1 MNDKN
6 FRNGDAKSDAFGTNA
21 MLQPAPVEKIPDG
34 PTLPEVAYQ
43 MVKDETF
50 AQTQPRLNLATFVT
64 TYMDDYATKLM
75 NESISINYIDETEY
89 PRVAVMCQKCINI
102 MANLWNTPETNKW
115 KAGALAIGSSEAC
128 MLGAIAAWK
137 RWIERRKKAGKPY
150 DKPNFVISTGYQV
163 VWEKFA
169 TLWNIEMRQV
179 PLSLEHTTL
188 DVDQAV
194 KMCDENTI
202 CVVAIEGV
210 TWTGL
215 NDDVEALDAALDKYN
230 AATGNEVCIHVDA
243 ATGGFILPFLF
254 PEKKWDFRLKWV
266 LSISTSGHKFGLV
279 YPGLGWVIWKDKKY
293 LPADM
298 AFTVDYLGAEV
309 TQVGLNYSRPAAQ
322 ILGQYYQFI
331 RLGFEGY
338 KNVQYNSLEVAKYL
352 HSQLALM
359 PEFVNYADDVPNPIV
374 TWLMKPEVQKTAKWT
389 LYDLQDKLMQ
399 HGWMVPAYA
408 MPANIQDMVLMRV
421 LCKQGFSR
429 DMCDQLL
436 NDIKS
441 AVAEL
446 NALEYP
452 TPTRIAMEKN
462 TPLVAKTFNHNG
474 RQASK

>member
-1 MNDKN
+1 MIDPNL
-6 FRNGDAKSDAFGTNA
+6 RQGDAKSDAFGTNA
-21 MLQPAPVEKIPDG
+21 MLNPAPEQKIPDG
-34 PTLPEVAYQ
+34 PTIPTVAYQ

-64 TYMDDYATKLM
+64 TYMDEYATKLM
-75 NESISINYIDETEY
+75 NEAINVNYIDETEY

-102 MANLWNTPETNKW
+102 VANLWNTPEKNRW

-128 MLGAIAAWK
+128 MLGGIAAWK

-150 DKPNFVISTGYQV
+150 DKPNFVISAGYQV

-169 TLWNIEMRQV
+169 SLWNIEMRQV
-179 PLSLEHTTL
+179 PLSEEHVTL
-188 DVDQAV
+188 DIDQAI

-202 CVVAIEGV
+202 CVVAIQGV

-215 NDDVEALDAALDKYN
+215 NDDVEALDAALEKYN
-230 AATGNEVCIHVDA
+230 AETGNEVCIHVDA
-243 ATGGFILPFLF
+243 ATGGYILPFLF

-279 YPGLGWVIWKDKKY
+279 YPGLGWVVWKDKQY
-293 LPADM
+293 LPGDM

-338 KNVQYNSLEVAKYL
+338 KAIQYNSLTIAKYL
-352 HSQLALM
+352 HDQLAAM
-359 PEFVNYADDVPNPIV
+359 PEFVNYSDDVPNPIV
-374 TWLMKPEVQKTAKWT
+374 VWKMKPEVQAEAKWT
-389 LYDLQDKLMQ
+389 LYDLQDKLQMK
-399 HGWMVPAYA
+399 GWMVPAYA
-408 MPANIQDMVLMRV
+408 MPVNIETTVVMRV

-429 DMCDQLL
+429 DMCDQLI

-441 AVAEL
+441 AVEEL

-452 TPTRIAMEKN
+452 TTTRIAMEKN
-462 TPLVAKTFNHNG
+462 VPLKKKSFNHTG
-474 RQASK
+474 K

>member
-1 MNDKN
+1 MIDPNY
-6 FRNGDAKSDAFGTNA
+6 RTGDAKSEAFGTNA
-21 MLQPAPVEKIPDG
+21 MLKPSPVEKIPDG
-34 PTLPEVAYQ
+34 PTIPEVAYQ

-50 AQTQPRLNLATFVT
+50 AQTEPRLNLATFVT
-64 TYMDDYATKLM
+64 TYMDPYATQLM
-75 NESISINYIDETEY
+75 NEAINVNYIDETEY

-102 MANLWNTPETNKW
+102 VANLWNTPEQNKW

-128 MLGAIAAWK
+128 MLGGIAAWK

-150 DKPNFVISTGYQV
+150 DKPNFVISAGYQV

-179 PLSLEHTTL
+179 PLSEQHVTL
-188 DVDQAV
+188 DIDAAI

-202 CVVAIEGV
+202 CVVGIEGV

-215 NDDVEALDAALDKYN
+215 NDDIEALDAAVTKFN
-230 AATGNEVCIHVDA
+230 KETGNELCIHVDA
-243 ATGGFILPFLF
+243 ATGGYILPFLF
-254 PEKKWDFRLKWV
+254 PEKKWDFRLDNV

-279 YPGLGWVIWKDKKY
+279 YPGLGWVVWKDKKY
-293 LPADM
+293 LPSDM

-338 KNVQYNSLEVAKYL
+338 KEVQSNSMQIAQYL
-352 HSQLALM
+352 HDQIATM
-359 PEFVNYADDVPNPIV
+359 PEFVNYSEEIPNPIV
-374 TWLMKPEVQKTAKWT
+374 VWRMKPEVQATAKWT
-389 LYDLQDKLMQ
+389 LYDLQDKL
-399 HGWMVPAYA
+399 HINGWMVPAYA
-408 MPANIQDMVLMRV
+408 MPVNIENMVVMRV

-436 NDIKS
+436 NDIRS
-441 AVAEL
+441 AIDEL

-452 TPTRIAMEKN
+452 TTTRIAMEKN
-462 TPLVAKTFNHNG
+462 IPLKRKTFNHSG
-474 RQASK
+474 K

>member
-1 MNDKN
+1 MIDPNL
-6 FRNGDAKSDAFGTNA
+6 RQGDAKSDAFGTNA
-21 MLQPAPVEKIPDG
+21 MLNPAPEQKIPDG
-34 PTLPEVAYQ
+34 PTIPTVAYQ

-50 AQTQPRLNLATFVT
+50 AQTQPRLNLGTFVT
-64 TYMDDYATKLM
+64 TYMDEYATKLM
-75 NESISINYIDETEY
+75 NEAINVNYIDETEY

-102 MANLWNTPETNKW
+102 VANLWNTPETNRW

-128 MLGAIAAWK
+128 MLGGIAAWK

-150 DKPNFVISTGYQV
+150 DKPNFVISAGYQV

-179 PLSLEHTTL
+179 PLSEEHVTL
-188 DVDQAV
+188 DIDQAI

-202 CVVAIEGV
+202 CVVAIQGV

-215 NDDVEALDAALDKYN
+215 NDDVEALDAALEKYN
-230 AATGNEVCIHVDA
+230 KETGNEVCIHVDA
-243 ATGGFILPFLF
+243 ATGGYILPFLF

-279 YPGLGWVIWKDKKY
+279 YPGLGWVVWKDKKY
-293 LPADM
+293 LPGDM

-338 KNVQYNSLEVAKYL
+338 KEVQYNSLTIAKYL
-352 HSQLALM
+352 HDQLAAM
-359 PEFVNYADDVPNPIV
+359 PEFVNYSDEVPNPIV
-374 TWLMKPEVQKTAKWT
+374 VWKMKPEVQATAKWT
-389 LYDLQDKLMQ
+389 LYDLQDKLQM

-408 MPANIQDMVLMRV
+408 MPANIETTVVMRV

-436 NDIKS
+436 GDIKS
-441 AVAEL
+441 SIDEL

-452 TPTRIAMEKN
+452 TTTRIAMEKN
-462 TPLVAKTFNHNG
+462 VPLKKRVFNHTG
-474 RQASK
+474 K

>member
-1 MNDKN
+1 MIDPNY
-6 FRNGDAKSDAFGTNA
+6 REGDAKSEAFGQNA
-21 MLQPAPVEKIPDG
+21 MLQDAPVETIPDG
-34 PTLPEVAYQ
+34 PTTPEVAYQ

-64 TYMDDYATKLM
+64 TYMDEYATRLM
-75 NESISINYIDETEY
+75 NENINVNYIDETEY

-102 MANLWNTPETNKW
+102 MANLWHSPDTNKW

-128 MLGAIAAWK
+128 MLGGIAAWL
-137 RWIERRKKAGKPY
+137 RWRERRKAAGKPY
-150 DKPNFVISTGYQV
+150 DKPNFVISAGYQV

-169 TLWNIEMRQV
+169 TLWQIEMRQV
-179 PLSLEHTTL
+179 PLSLEHPTL
-188 DVDQAV
+188 DIEKAISL
-194 KMCDENTI
+194 CDENTI
-202 CVVAIEGV
+202 CVVPIQGV

-215 NDDVEALDAALDKYN
+215 NDDVEALDKALDEYN
-230 AATGNEVCIHVDA
+230 ARTGNEVCIHIDA
-243 ATGGFILPFLF
+243 ATGGYILPFIF

-279 YPGLGWVIWKDKKY
+279 YPGLGWVIWKDHSY
-293 LPADM
+293 LPKEM

-338 KNVQYNSLEVAKYL
+338 KQVQTNSMNVAKYL
-352 HSQLALM
+352 HSTLSAM
-359 PEFVNYADDVPNPIV
+359 PEFQPYSDEVPNPIV
-374 TWLMKPEVQKTAKWT
+374 TWLLKPEFQKTAKWT
-389 LYDLQDKLMQ
+389 LYDLQDKLQQ

-408 MPANIQDMVLMRV
+408 MPANIQDMVVMRV

-429 DMCDQLL
+429 DMCDQLI

-441 AVAEL
+441 ALTEL

-452 TPTRIAMEKN
+452 TTTRIAMEKN
-462 TPLVAKTFNHNG
+462 TPLVNKKFNHTG
-474 RQASK
+474 R

>member
-1 MNDKN
+1 MIDPN
-6 FRNGDAKSDAFGTNA
+6 FRQGDAKSDAFGTNA
-21 MLQPAPVEKIPDG
+21 MLNPAPDQKIPDG
-34 PTLPEVAYQ
+34 PTIPTVAYQ

-75 NESISINYIDETEY
+75 NEAININYIDETEY

-102 MANLWNTPETNKW
+102 VANLWNTPEQNKW

-128 MLGAIAAWK
+128 MLGGIAAWK

-150 DKPNFVISTGYQV
+150 DKPNFVISAGYQV

-169 TLWNIEMRQV
+169 SLWNIEMRQV
-179 PLSLEHTTL
+179 PLSEEHVTL
-188 DVDQAV
+188 DIDAAI
-194 KMCDENTI
+194 KLCDENTI
-202 CVVAIEGV
+202 CVVAIQGV

-215 NDDVEALDAALDKYN
+215 NDDVEALDAALEKYN
-230 AATGNEVCIHVDA
+230 KETGNEVCIHVDA
-243 ATGGFILPFLF
+243 ATGGYILPFLF

-279 YPGLGWVIWKDKKY
+279 YPGLGWVVWKDKQY
-293 LPADM
+293 LPGDM

-338 KNVQYNSLEVAKYL
+338 KEVQSNSLQIAQYL
-352 HSQLALM
+352 HDQLALM
-359 PEFVNYADDVPNPIV
+359 PEFVNYSDEVPNPIV
-374 TWLMKPEVQKTAKWT
+374 VWKMKPEVQASAKWT
-389 LYDLQDKLMQ
+389 LYDLQDKLQMK
-399 HGWMVPAYA
+399 GWMVPAYA
-408 MPANIQDMVLMRV
+408 MPANIETMVVMRV

-429 DMCDQLL
+429 DMCDQLI

-441 AVAEL
+441 AVVEL

-452 TPTRIAMEKN
+452 TTTRIAMEKN
-462 TPLVAKTFNHNG
+462 IPLKKRAFNHTG
-474 RQASK
+474 K